1 VTADEPS
8 LYMQEL
14 TRYLSA
20 NMSAMVGLPT
30 EIREL
35 VYFDALSHAATM
47 ILALPLDPNVKQIS
61 PAAVTNLAMD
71 VSWLSDFVDSLDN
84 AILKENLD
92 ELRQTVE
99 LMQSNN
105 AEEFFDVAQRN
116 RRFGLVDHMN
126 GALLLE
132 K

>member
-1 VTADEPS
+1 
-8 LYMQEL
+8 
-14 TRYLSA
+14 
-20 NMSAMVGLPT
+20 
-30 EIREL
+30 
-35 VYFDALSHAATM
+35 
-47 ILALPLDPNVKQIS
+47 
-61 PAAVTNLAMD
+61 VTNLAMD